1 MKLLAQKSLHFGI
14 RRKIGTPRFV
24 SRHKML
30 FRWKS
35 LFRWAEIF
43 CCPMNSFSWWGCCD
57 RRQQSCLQQIDKLL
71 VKNFTKQ
78 KVFSLSTRIIICHN
92 FGQISVSE
100 NFAQKKKLLLLQK
113 LFFLFLHKNVMFIFS
128 EQIFWSIKCLK
139 GQLGQSSHLTWDC
152 IKFIS
157 LNLIYLMDST
167 TVSVCLGTVY

>member
-1 MKLLAQKSLHFGI
+1 MIFNKILHTLINLLAQKSLQLGI
-14 RRKIGTPRFV
+14 RLKIGVPRFV

-30 FRWKS
+30 FRLKS

-100 NFAQKKKLLLLQK
+100 NFAQKEVSAASKTPHFYSCTKKCDVH
-113 LFFLFLHKNVMFIFS
+113 FFPNKYFDRLNGWKVS
-128 EQIFWSIKCLK
+128 WA
-139 GQLGQSSHLTWDC
+139 
-152 IKFIS
+152 IS
-157 LNLIYLMDST
+157 LIWHFNLR
-167 TVSVCLGTVY
+167 